1 MNKQKIA
8 ILIAFCFLTLIG
20 KTQVLK
26 ESKAKIDN
34 IDFDLI
40 DDKVVIRY
48 DLVNAKAD
56 ERFDI
61 SIEIYKATTDTKIE
75 AKTFSGDIFNQAPG
89 KEKTISWDL
98 SQDISYLDDNI
109 YIMLEAKHL
118 NPITIPYSSKKKA
131 YLQSTAFPGWGT
143 STITMNNYHLVKGVA
158 AYSLVGLSIK
168 SNYDASNYYD
178 KYKAAEDADLRDEY
192 FEKAEQ
198 SYQNSFIYFGGAA
211 AIWLGEYL
219 WIYLSPNKTDA
230 LEMSQKRLSLQYN
243 YIPALETPVFTL
255 TYNF

>member
-1 MNKQKIA
+1 MRKW
-8 ILIAFCFLTLIG
+8 ILIAIIFATISNGFS
-20 KTQVLK
+20 QVLK

-34 IDFDLI
+34 IDFELVDNN
-40 DDKVVIRY
+40 VVITY
-48 DLVNAKAD
+48 DLVNASKD

-61 SIEIYKATTDTKIE
+61 TVEIFKATTDVKID
-75 AKTFSGDIFNQAPG
+75 AKTFSGDIYNQPPG
-89 KEKTISWDL
+89 KGKTILWEL
-98 SQDISYLDDNI
+98 GQDISYLDDNI
-109 YIMLEAKHL
+109 YILLDARHL

-143 STITMNNYHLVKGVA
+143 STITMNKYHLSKGVL

-168 SNYDASNYYD
+168 SNIDASSYYD
-178 KYKAAEDADLRDEY
+178 NYKNAEDADLRDEY
-192 FEKAEQ
+192 FEKAEK

-211 AIWLGEYL
+211 AVWLGEYL

-230 LEMSQKRLSLQYN
+230 MEATRNKLSFQYN
-243 YIPALETPVFTL
+243 YNTQFEAPVFTL